1 MKYSYTYSGSQAA
14 FVFSGV
20 AVLPVGVPTLIDEE
34 SHKKLSK
41 NKFAKHLIEVG
52 EIDVQEI
59 DEPSEPKSSGKTSGR
74 GAGGGKGK
82 QNDAAADA
90 AKAADEAQKATLDAV
105 KAELKELGV
114 AFSEDESLEQLEAK
128 LAQAKE

>member
-14 FVFSGV
+14 FVFSGL
-20 AVLPVGVPTLIDEE
+20 AVLPAGVPTSIDADV
-34 SHKKLSK
+34 HKKLQD
-41 NKFAKHLIEVG
+41 NKFAQHLIESG

-59 DEPSEPKSSGKTSGR
+59 DEPSKSKSTSGTGVR
-74 GAGGGKGK
+74 STGGKGK

-90 AKAADEAQKATLDAV
+90 AKAADDAQKAALDAI

-114 AFSEDESLEQLEAK
+114 TFSDDEKLEQLQAK